1 MFCGGGT
8 FSKYYPLS
16 PPWYPY
22 FCPETVYTDGK
33 VAEIDETSAQL
44 RAFGDFERIEQEA
57 KSEAIP

>member
-22 FCPETVYTDGK
+22 FCPGSVYTGGK
-33 VAEIDETSAQL
+33 IRHGEVMTDEDMELEEQ
-44 RAFGDFERIEQEA
+44 IELT
-57 KSEAIP
+57 PPLMRGGG

>member
-22 FCPETVYTDGK
+22 FCPETVHTGGKIRHGEVMTD
-33 VAEIDETSAQL
+33 EDMEPEEQ
-44 RAFGDFERIEQEA
+44 IELT
-57 KSEAIP
+57 PPLMRGGG